1 MERSILLVLIAMLA
15 LTIGLNGSASA
26 SGSADAL
33 AAAKKGKSK
42 SCKKKGKAKGKASA
56 AASAKKKGKG
66 KGCKKQ
72 GKAKGK
78 EQPKATPNPGGGG
91 ETPATPGA
99 SWPPADGTYTDA
111 ANGITLTLKS
121 GATSAEQRF
130 SGGHGTCVLLLV
142 TTNPAPTSVTA
153 SSLTTTGEASNSG
166 SINFFMKSTM
176 VVTPGLGYEAT
187 IDSKLS
193 GDAVT
198 PCDKPGV
205 VFKGTLVKTS

>member
-1 MERSILLVLIAMLA
+1 MKRSILLVLVAVLA

-26 SGSADAL
+26 GGSADAQ

-42 SCKKKGKAKGKASA
+42 SCKKKGKGKGKAYAGS
-56 AASAKKKGKG
+56 SAKKKAKG
-66 KGCKKQ
+66 KGCKK

-78 EQPKATPNPGGGG
+78 GQPKGTPSPGGND
-91 ETPATPGA
+91 TPAAPGA
-99 SWPPADGTYTDA
+99 SWPPADGTYSDA
-111 ANGITLTLKS
+111 ANGITLLLKN
-121 GATSAEQRF
+121 GGTSAEQSF

-142 TTNPAPTSVTA
+142 TTGAAPTSVTA
-153 SSLTTTGEASNSG
+153 SSLTTIGEASNSG
-166 SINFFMKSTM
+166 SLTFSVKSTM

-205 VFKGTLVKTS
+205 VIKGTLVKTS